1 MRPIPYLRIY
11 DASIV
16 NYLKYEVLPLHF
28 TEYINDEPLVFDS
41 ELQGYVTQSSMEPL
55 PTSAGRGWLPFDE
68 YVVNGRGV
76 IDTTAEQTSQV
87 TVAGASSY
95 TIDYAGGRILNP
107 DTTPTSVSYA
117 WNYVSVIE
125 GWPGTD
131 PPPLPVV
138 AVDLTSSDKAGFQLG
153 GGTKDTLRGSV
164 YIFATN
170 ETEKK
175 EIADVVYQAF
185 YSRTL
190 GIGNWHE
197 GSYLD
202 FNGTYTGFT
211 PTTVS
216 GLTSGAFLNVT
227 ADLVGPRIDWS
238 EINRHRARVDFTF
251 EVYKD
256 F

>member
-28 TEYINDEPLVFDS
+28 TEKIVNEALVFDA
-41 ELQGYVTQSSMEPL
+41 ELQGYVTQSLMEPL
-55 PTSAGRGWLPFDE
+55 PTSKGRGWSLFDE
-68 YVVNGRGV
+68 LAVGSRAYVYTG
-76 IDTTAEQTSQV
+76 AEQTTQV

-95 TIDYAGGRILNP
+95 TVDYARGRIVNP
-107 DTTPTSVSYA
+107 NTVPTSVSYA
-117 WNYVSVIE
+117 WNYVSVVE

-138 AVDLTSSDKAGFQLG
+138 AVDITSTEKSGYQLG
-153 GGTKDTLRGSV
+153 GGSKDTLAGSV
-164 YIFATN
+164 YIFATS

-175 EIADVVYQAF
+175 EITDVVYQAF
-185 YSRTL
+185 FNRTL
-190 GIGNWHE
+190 PISNWHE
-197 GSYLD
+197 GSYLNFD
-202 FNGTYTGFT
+202 GTYTGFQ

-216 GLTSGAFLNVT
+216 GLTSGVFLNVR

-238 EINRHRARVDFTF
+238 EINRHRSKVDFTF
-251 EVYKD
+251 EVLKD
-256 F
+256 S